1 MATPEVIRSSHLF
14 VFRSLVSYF
23 GPEMNLTAGTAAASG
38 LGDMEVTTTAT
49 AAYPCDGASDEE
61 MALYGECAYWLDGIG
76 QVREG
81 ATNQGRKRD
90 SQKATGS
97 LRYFC
102 FQILIGCT
110 GFIGN
115 CMAVPVLV
123 SKKLNSIFNR
133 ILVFLA
139 VFDNV
144 YILCSVL
151 EGRHSFRMELE
162 STRRNFAKA
171 EECRGPSIPFPHDEC

>member
-1 MATPEVIRSSHLF
+1 
-14 VFRSLVSYF
+14 
-23 GPEMNLTAGTAAASG
+23 MNLTGTA
-38 LGDMEVTTTAT
+38 LGDMEVTTTKAAMAT
-49 AAYPCDGASDEE
+49 TTAYPCDGASDEE

-97 LRYFC
+97 LRDFC

-151 EGRHSFRMELE
+151 EGRGMALVLDGAFKWCREE
-162 STRRNFAKA
+162 S
-171 EECRGPSIPFPHDEC
+171 ED

>member
-1 MATPEVIRSSHLF
+1 MHQRPKVDFEKEADR
-14 VFRSLVSYF
+14 
-23 GPEMNLTAGTAAASG
+23 AGIQNSKEISNKRV
-38 LGDMEVTTTAT
+38 L
-49 AAYPCDGASDEE
+49 
-61 MALYGECAYWLDGIG
+61 LLD
-76 QVREG
+76 
-81 ATNQGRKRD
+81 
-90 SQKATGS
+90 
-97 LRYFC
+97 L
-102 FQILIGCT
+102 QILIGCT

-151 EGRHSFRMELE
+151 EGKACKSHIFRMQI
-162 STRRNFAKA
+162 SMAMH
-171 EECRGPSIPFPHDEC
+171 GFPPQLSKMWGIGTEKPLMEVWNPYT

>member
-1 MATPEVIRSSHLF
+1 M
-14 VFRSLVSYF
+14 
-23 GPEMNLTAGTAAASG
+23 
-38 LGDMEVTTTAT
+38 
-49 AAYPCDGASDEE
+49 
-61 MALYGECAYWLDGIG
+61 
-76 QVREG
+76 
-81 ATNQGRKRD
+81 
-90 SQKATGS
+90 
-97 LRYFC
+97 
-102 FQILIGCT
+102 QILIGCT

-151 EGRHSFRMELE
+151 EGRREFVH
-162 STRRNFAKA
+162 A
-171 EECRGPSIPFPHDEC
+171 ERCI

>member
-1 MATPEVIRSSHLF
+1 MLPKINRTL
-14 VFRSLVSYF
+14 RSLC
-23 GPEMNLTAGTAAASG
+23 L
-38 LGDMEVTTTAT
+38 
-49 AAYPCDGASDEE
+49 
-61 MALYGECAYWLDGIG
+61 
-76 QVREG
+76 
-81 ATNQGRKRD
+81 
-90 SQKATGS
+90 
-97 LRYFC
+97 
-102 FQILIGCT
+102 QILIGCT